1 MAVTLNSDVLVV
13 STDDHLRP
21 ELRQATDRAGWA
33 LLECL
38 SLRQSLKQ
46 IMKQVIATQPKV
58 VVLTVT
64 QMTDRSLQLIR
75 LLQSGWRR
83 MSVIVTTSEHSEALE
98 RQVRVAGATC
108 YVPHNSVD
116 VLEQYIE
123 SLQSPSSGAVVK
135 RMSGQV
141 SRGPAKRRSSVG
153 GGLPIDQSMD
163 YVDSSP
169 IGLDGSSVSKRE
181 SNNASGPGSRR
192 FQRAV

>member
-1 MAVTLNSDVLVV
+1 MAVTLNADVLVV

-21 ELRQATDRAGWA
+21 ELRGATDRAGWA

-64 QMTDRSLQLIR
+64 EMTDRSLQLIR

-98 RQVRVAGATC
+98 RQARVAGATC
-108 YVPHNSVD
+108 YVPGGSLD
-116 VLEQYIE
+116 EIEQYIE
-123 SLQSPSSGAVVK
+123 SLQSPSSAGPK
-135 RMSGQV
+135 RMSGRV
-141 SRGPAKRRSSVG
+141 SRPSPRRMSSPG

-163 YVDSSP
+163 YMDSSP
-169 IGLDGSSVSKRE
+169 IELDESPVSKRQ
-181 SNNASGPGSRR
+181 SNKALGPGSRR
-192 FQRAV
+192 FRRAV